1 MEGAQGRSRKQLLL
15 EAPQKSRDIRYR
27 ADIDGLRAIAVLL
40 VVAYHIGLP
49 AFTGGFVGV
58 DIFFVISGFLISGIL
73 LREQAVGTFSI
84 VRFYERRVR
93 RILPALVA
101 VLIFV
106 FIAGYF
112 ALLPSEMKELG
123 QSILAALFSAA
134 NIFFWK
140 SSSYFQAPAL
150 SKPLLHTWSLA
161 VEEQFYVVFP
171 ILLLLLHRLPRR
183 YLKLAILLMALASFA
198 ASATG
203 VYTHA
208 GATFYLPH
216 TRAWELLLGTI
227 LALEIVPPPRSSL
240 ARNLT
245 AATGLALILIA
256 AFVFT
261 GQTPFPGSAALLPCL
276 GATLIIAAGVTGP
289 SAIGKLLSTP
299 PFVFVGLISYSL
311 YLWHWPLLLVNKF
324 EYFREIH
331 LSKPWLFAVMILVA
345 TLSWRFIEQ
354 PFRSGALKLPRKQL
368 FAAAALA
375 VAIVGGFSAW
385 AVTSNGIP
393 TRFSPD
399 VLALASYTNG
409 GWSESQWTGHC
420 FAYAAHPEIQPQCL
434 VPTSGRPDVLLF
446 GDSHAAHLSYGLATA
461 FPEIDLLQATASN
474 CKPLLTSRNSPDAF
488 CRQII
493 ATVFDHFL
501 PDHPPNGVILSAFW
515 DPSDAKPLAETVA
528 YLHAAHLRV
537 DVLGPSAAYDQPLP
551 DLLVKSIF
559 RRDPTLPSHHLN
571 LTASQFQAF
580 DESLANAAL
589 SNGAYRYISIRELM
603 CPASQCVE
611 YAVPG
616 IPVQFD
622 ATHFTNAGSLLVAQR
637 LRATGQLP

>member
-1 MEGAQGRSRKQLLL
+1 LLQ
-15 EAPQKSRDIRYR
+15 APQKSRDIRYR
-27 ADIDGLRAIAVLL
+27 PDIDGLRAIAVLL

-73 LREQAVGTFSI
+73 LREQATGTFSI

-93 RILPALVA
+93 RIFPALIG
-101 VLIFV
+101 VLVFV
-106 FIAGYF
+106 FVVGYF
-112 ALLPSEMKELG
+112 ALLPYEMKELG

-171 ILLLLLHRLPRR
+171 LLLLLLHRLPRR
-183 YLKLAILLMALASFA
+183 YLKLAILLMAIASFA

-203 VYTHA
+203 VYTHP

-227 LALEIVPPPRSSL
+227 LALEMVPAPRSSL

-245 AATGLALILIA
+245 SLTGLALILVA

-261 GQTPFPGSAALLPCL
+261 GTTPFPGAAALLPCL
-276 GATLIIAAGVTGP
+276 GAALIIAAGVTG
-289 SAIGKLLSTP
+289 SSVIGKVLATP

-324 EYFREIH
+324 EYFRQIH
-331 LSKPWLFAVMILVA
+331 LSKTWLFAVMILVA
-345 TLSWRFIEQ
+345 TLSWRFVEQ

-385 AVTSNGIP
+385 AVKSNGIP
-393 TRFSPD
+393 ARFSPD
-399 VLALASYTNG
+399 VLALAQYTQG
-409 GWSESQWTGHC
+409 GWTDSQWHSGC
-420 FAYAAHPEIQPQCL
+420 FAFVPVTSIQPYCL
-434 VPTSGRPDVLLF
+434 VPTPGRPNLLLF
-446 GDSHAAHLSYGLATA
+446 GDSHAAHLGYGLTTV
-461 FPEIDLLQATASN
+461 FPESHLLEATASN
-474 CKPLLTSRNSPDAF
+474 CKPLLASRNSPNAF
-488 CRQII
+488 CREII
-493 ATVFDHFL
+493 SAVFDRLL
-501 PDHPPNGVILSAFW
+501 PDHPPGGVILSAFW
-515 DPSDAKPLAETVA
+515 DAADAKPLAETVA

-537 DVLGPSAAYDQPLP
+537 YVVGPSVEYDQPLP
-551 DLLVKSIF
+551 NLLINAIF
-559 RRDPTLPSHHLN
+559 RRDPALPAHHFA
-571 LTASQFQAF
+571 LTASQYQAL
-580 DESLANAAL
+580 DELLANAAL
-589 SNGAYRYISIRELM
+589 SNGAYRYISLRQIM
-603 CPASQCVE
+603 CPAGQCIE
-611 YAVPG
+611 YAAPG
-616 IPVQFD
+616 IPMQFD
-622 ATHFTNAGSLLVAQR
+622 ATHFTNAGSLLIAQR
-637 LRATGQLP
+637 LRATGQMP